1 MAARWAAP
9 YKKCEEKRT
18 VNAKEELDRIFKEH
32 PEIIDYAIAALEQ
45 MLQIPPALR
54 EKAG

>member
-32 PEIIDYAIAALEQ
+32 PEIIGYALFLLEELLHTAPY
-45 MLQIPPALR
+45 LQ
-54 EKAG
+54 EKVG